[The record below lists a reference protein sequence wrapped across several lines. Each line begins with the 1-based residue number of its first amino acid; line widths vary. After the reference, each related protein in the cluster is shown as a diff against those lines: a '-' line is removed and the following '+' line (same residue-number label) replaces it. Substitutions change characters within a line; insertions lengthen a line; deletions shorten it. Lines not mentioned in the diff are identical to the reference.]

1 MSPYLCVYVHLP
13 HSTLHTEFL
22 MRRKILSSATEV
34 SAKSGMKSERETVV
48 FIEQLQWHSPSFSSS
63 KDTVQLCT
71 SHSKCFDISEA
82 RKWSNKKSSFLCQQ
96 SKRQSWK
103 GDTRAVG
110 NLFPLCLSVCR
121 LTLSVSLHVCRTHII
136 SICMLCCCMHAV
148 TPHIYIYCLRFN
160 HIK

>member
-110 NLFPLCLSVCR
+110 NLFPLCLSVCVSVCKS
-121 LTLSVSLHVCRTHII
+121 TCLSHTYYLYLYALLLYACSNSPYLYLLPKV
-136 SICMLCCCMHAV
+136 
-148 TPHIYIYCLRFN
+148 
-160 HIK
+160 